1 MIRKWCQVQK
11 LRKTG
16 PQKHHHDDSREQ
28 KEHIP
33 FKTQHLTTEE
43 LENTIKDKI
52 QKSTESITK
61 LKKPIENNTC
71 PKTLRYNARANIAPD
86 EEFKRDISW
95 IRKDAE
101 RKVLGALVKFHDRRV
116 ERSKSKLVKLEQESR
131 KEKRK
136 DMSDKVPS
144 NTLECSHEQKLE
156 NIQKKIDELNK
167 MKYILQNAKEN
178 KQSESY
184 PRVFSE
190 NIDYLK
196 RERGKKKRSL
206 STKKRNERRRK
217 IARDLDKNITE
228 ARKKHIKNLSDYKM
242 TRDQINVLS
251 RGLKFIPT
259 PVTNTGHV
267 RAELLKDFN
276 AFARRMR
283 LQYIFHGKDK
293 EQHPFHVKSDWEPP
307 VQPSVA
313 LETYLEEVKLQLA
326 NINTITPRN
335 NLPKREQLAI
345 KQLKQNPDINIK
357 RADKGSSI
365 VVLNKEDKIK
375 DGQI

>member
-33 FKTQHLTTEE
+33 FKTQHLATEE

-190 NIDYLK
+190 NKDYLK

-217 IARDLDKNITE
+217 IAQFR
-228 ARKKHIKNLSDYKM
+228 
-242 TRDQINVLS
+242 
-251 RGLKFIPT
+251 
-259 PVTNTGHV
+259 
-267 RAELLKDFN
+267 
-276 AFARRMR
+276 
-283 LQYIFHGKDK
+283 
-293 EQHPFHVKSDWEPP
+293 
-307 VQPSVA
+307 
-313 LETYLEEVKLQLA
+313 
-326 NINTITPRN
+326 
-335 NLPKREQLAI
+335 
-345 KQLKQNPDINIK
+345 
-357 RADKGSSI
+357 
-365 VVLNKEDKIK
+365 
-375 DGQI
+375 